1 MTDESKKQSGDAE
14 SVGMEPEPMLVVDGV
29 IVSDS
34 PLHTDML
41 EDEEAE
47 QLADLFALHTAVEL
61 GYTPEE
67 AIKLLGK
74 RPTPDS
80 IIR

>member
-1 MTDESKKQSGDAE
+1 MTDEPKKQPDGAE
-14 SVGMEPEPMLVVDGV
+14 AAGMEPEPMLVVDGA

-47 QLADLFALHTAVEL
+47 QLADLFAMHTAVEL
-61 GYTPEE
+61 GTPR
-67 AIKLLGK
+67 KK
-74 RPTPDS
+74 PS
-80 IIR
+80 S